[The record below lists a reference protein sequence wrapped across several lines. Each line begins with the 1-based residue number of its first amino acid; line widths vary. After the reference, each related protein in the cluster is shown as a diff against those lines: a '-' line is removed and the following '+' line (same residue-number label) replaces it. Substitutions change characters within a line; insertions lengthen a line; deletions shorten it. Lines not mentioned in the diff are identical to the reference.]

1 MSDFQILV
9 IFVVCIAVVWAYLW
23 LCDRVRG

>member
-1 MSDFQILV
+1 MTDLQILV
-9 IFVVCIAVVWAYLW
+9 IFVLCVAALAGYLW